1 MNDTSPQGNSMDPE
15 SAPGQET
22 LELERTPQDCAT
34 PNDEAAQDLAT
45 LELEGAPEDHGVT
58 SDEAPKDQD
67 ALITQLGTA
76 HESINALVEEL
87 HAFDAQLEALATE
100 RTQHRLLHQVCDAL
114 GELRALGA
122 AQLFW
127 GTPEALATGED
138 QLGRVRE
145 SVRAFESRVDD
156 LEARRQSTRE
166 QIDSEQYLAGLIE
179 DELFEAQEDEERR
192 RQEWIVEREISE
204 LHSRPLTMPW
214 TWGAEDDRRFQKS
227 LLGTLGV
234 TLLLAL
240 LLALIHL
247 PLVQAPEETP
257 DQVLHITMALPRPPP
272 PPARVLPPP
281 PKLAVQKPIEKPTPQ
296 QALKPPTDEPVK
308 PAVEAPVEPK
318 PAGLMV
324 FKDRL
329 AALADS
335 KIDPALG
342 AQARINSADSSAGT
356 PERAMLTTSAPGS
369 SGGINLASVSRG
381 LGPGG
386 GSERNAIRGGALTQ
400 ASSGIGTAAAANRP
414 VSGGPGPGRTD
425 EEIQI
430 VFDRHKSQLY
440 RMYNLELRRD
450 PTLQGKI
457 ILRLTI
463 EPDGSVSL
471 CQLHG
476 TNMNAPDLAAQ
487 VVERVKAFNFGAKVV
502 PPVTIIY
509 PIDFLPAA

>member
-1 MNDTSPQGNSMDPE
+1 MDPE
-15 SAPGQET
+15 TAPGPET
-22 LELERTPQDCAT
+22 LELERTPQDH
-34 PNDEAAQDLAT
+34 EAPDNEA
-45 LELEGAPEDHGVT
+45 
-58 SDEAPKDQD
+58 SDAAAPKDQD
-67 ALITQLGTA
+67 ALITQLGTSQQ
-76 HESINALVEEL
+76 SIDALVGEL
-87 HAFDAQLEALATE
+87 QAFDAQLEALATE
-100 RTQHRLLHQVCDAL
+100 RNQHRLLHQVCDAL
-114 GELRALGA
+114 GELRSLGG

-127 GTPEALATGED
+127 GTAEAVATGED

-145 SVRAFESRVDD
+145 RVTAFEVRVGE

-166 QIDSEQYLAGLIE
+166 QIDQEQYRAGLIE
-179 DELFEAQEDEERR
+179 DELFEAQEAEERR
-192 RQEWIVEREISE
+192 KQEWIVEREISG

-214 TWGAEDDRRFQKS
+214 TWGAEDDRRFEKS
-227 LLGTLGV
+227 LLSTLAV
-234 TLLLAL
+234 AL
-240 LLALIHL
+240 LLTLIL
-247 PLVQAPEETP
+247 PLIRLPLAPPPEETAP
-257 DQVLHITMALPRPPP
+257 EQVLHITMALPRPPP
-272 PPARVLPPP
+272 PRELPPP

-296 QALKPPTDEPVK
+296 QALKAPTEEPVK

-324 FKDRL
+324 FKERL
-329 AALADS
+329 AALADT

-342 AQARINSADSSAGT
+342 AEARINNANSSAGT

-369 SGGINLASVSRG
+369 SGGINLAAVSRG

-400 ASSGIGTAAAANRP
+400 ASSGIGTTAAASRP

-430 VFDRHKSQLY
+430 VFDRHKAQLY

-450 PTLQGKI
+450 STLQGKI

-476 TNMNAPDLAAQ
+476 TNMNAPELAAQ
-487 VVERVKAFNFGAKVV
+487 VVERVKTFNFGAKVV